1 MGVRLSSRRVSREG
15 ARRESKGEAPHAPL
29 SRRRELG
36 VGGAWARLSST
47 GVWMPTERV
56 LTGDLRRGV
65 GVDEGVG
72 VLGAVSCDEAEVRS
86 PRRERRRGNGD
97 NANWRNEAITRRH
110 FTHYTHDTP
119 SRYHTPPHACTR
131 LHSTTHLDDSTQRTP
146 EKRTEEHENLR
157 T

>member
-1 MGVRLSSRRVSREG
+1 MIRQTERQTDNTPTHLLEEAGDRRISGGGGGEEVGVGVRLSSRRVSREG

-65 GVDEGVG
+65 GVEEGVG
-72 VLGAVSCDEAEVRS
+72 VPGVVSCDEAEVRS

-97 NANWRNEAITRRH
+97 NAN
-110 FTHYTHDTP
+110 
-119 SRYHTPPHACTR
+119 
-131 LHSTTHLDDSTQRTP
+131 
-146 EKRTEEHENLR
+146 
-157 T
+157 